1 MGISYPHI
9 GSIRLPKYSPYK
21 KVDNSSTNNVENICS
36 NQCSPRKKWKDY
48 QQCLRI
54 IFYESS
60 IEDNQF
66 IAT

>member
-1 MGISYPHI
+1 MGISYPRS
-9 GSIRLPKYSPYK
+9 GSKRLPKYSPYK

-54 IFYESS
+54 ILYESS
-60 IEDNQF
+60 IEENQF